1 MTRTRTRTPDAARAY
16 AALDHIITHPELH
29 DQSLWLGKATE
40 CGTVACFAGRV
51 VLQAGDRRDDDFW
64 KFPAVISG
72 DTGRRRSVQRRAQ
85 ELLDITDGQVSLLF
99 KGDNDLDDLK
109 ALVYDIF
116 GPRP

>member
-1 MTRTRTRTPDAARAY
+1 MTETKIRTPDAARAY

-29 DQSLWLGKATE
+29 DQGFWLGPTTE
-40 CGTVACFAGRV
+40 CGTVSCFAGRV
-51 VLQAGDRRDDDFW
+51 VLQAGDRKIADDRSMIHS
-64 KFPAVISG
+64 AE
-72 DTGRRRSVQRRAQ
+72 TGRRRSIQRRAQ